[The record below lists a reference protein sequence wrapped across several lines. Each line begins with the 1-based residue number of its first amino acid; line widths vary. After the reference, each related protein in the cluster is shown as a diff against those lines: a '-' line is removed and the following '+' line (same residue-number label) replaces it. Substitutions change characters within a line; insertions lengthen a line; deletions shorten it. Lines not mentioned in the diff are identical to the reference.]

1 MPNAIE
7 ARGVVKRYAGGL
19 NAVDGI
25 DFDVPEGICFGI
37 LGPNGAGKT
46 TTIRMAYGFIP
57 LTAGDIRIFARSIR
71 EDPRG
76 VKATLG
82 VCPQEDN
89 LDPDFDP
96 LTNLKVY
103 ARYFGIGAAEA
114 SRRAGELLEFVGLSE
129 KAKANVRDLSGGMK
143 RRLVFARA
151 LVHQPRLLVLDEPT
165 TGLDPQAR
173 HGLWDKVRALKKE
186 GKTILLTTHYM
197 EEAAMLCDRLLIM
210 DQGRILAEGPPRKLV
225 EEGVSRDVI
234 EIADPSPGLLAAL
247 GAMGEKGEKDLKPE
261 RHGSRLFLY
270 TDRGEEGFRA
280 IAPYAA
286 GEKVLRRATLE
297 DLFLKLT
304 GRELRG

>member
-19 NAVDGI
+19 AAVDGI

-46 TTIRMAYGFIP
+46 TTIRMTYGFIP
-57 LTAGDIRIFARSIR
+57 LTAGDIRVFGRSIR
-71 EDPRG
+71 QDPRG

-96 LTNLKVY
+96 LTNLEVY
-103 ARYFGIGAAEA
+103 ARYFGIGGAEA
-114 SRRAGELLEFVGLSE
+114 AQRAGELLEFVGLAE

-151 LVHQPRLLVLDEPT
+151 LVHRPRLLVLDEPT
-165 TGLDPQAR
+165 TGLDPQAK
-173 HGLWDKVRALKKE
+173 HLLWNKVRALKKE

-210 DQGRILAEGPPRKLV
+210 DHGRILAEGPPKKLV

-234 EIADPSPGLLAAL
+234 EVADPSPALLEAL
-247 GAMGEKGEKDLKPE
+247 GAHGLTPE
-261 RHGSRLFLY
+261 RHGSRLFLF

-280 IAPYAA
+280 IAPHAA
-286 GEKVLRRATLE
+286 GEKILRRATLE

-304 GRELRG
+304 GRELRP